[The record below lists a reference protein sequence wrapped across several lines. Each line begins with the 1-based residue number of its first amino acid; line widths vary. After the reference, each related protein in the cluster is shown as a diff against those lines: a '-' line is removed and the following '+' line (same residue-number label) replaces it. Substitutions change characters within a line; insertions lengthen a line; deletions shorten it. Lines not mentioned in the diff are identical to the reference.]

1 MPRHLP
7 FSDSPLLPLRRLPFV
22 STVGCAYSTAFQ
34 CGYAWHVMTSQTSPS
49 SPMRAAQ
56 ASPEWA
62 PFTLLLGACR
72 DDAGAFF
79 CQTAIGLPLPHATR
93 ECPII
98 RPPVSVIAV

>member
-7 FSDSPLLPLRRLPFV
+7 FSDSPLLSLRRLPFV
-22 STVGCAYSTAFQ
+22 STVGCANSTGFQ

-56 ASPEWA
+56 ASPERA

-72 DDAGAFF
+72 KCRLSCFATDEEPAIFTEFIVTWTHAWVG
-79 CQTAIGLPLPHATR
+79 CQN
-93 ECPII
+93 
-98 RPPVSVIAV
+98 